1 MLSVRIPNTCI
12 KTFSAR
18 STKATQIKQ
27 HIFFYTVKI
36 QVSQQTTINTFF
48 IWYKIIIFRIFVS
61 EAMNG
66 LVATF
71 YNHSIINIVNL
82 MLNHK
87 A

>member
-1 MLSVRIPNTCI
+1 MPSIRIPNTCI
-12 KTFSAR
+12 KMFSAR

-27 HIFFYTVKI
+27 HIFFYSVKI

-71 YNHSIINIVNL
+71 YNHVIINIVNL
-82 MLNHK
+82 MLYHK

>member
-1 MLSVRIPNTCI
+1 MAAVWGLSLPSRKSVVTWI
-12 KTFSAR
+12 
-18 STKATQIKQ
+18 
-27 HIFFYTVKI
+27 
-36 QVSQQTTINTFF
+36 SQQTTINTFF

-82 MLNHK
+82 MLYHK

>member
-1 MLSVRIPNTCI
+1 MLSIRIPNTCI
-12 KTFSAR
+12 KMFSAR

-82 MLNHK
+82 MLYHK